1 MGKKRNEEKPPKD
14 LTPLQI
20 INQIVLFYTNKNT
33 TDEQRYK
40 IWEAVAKIMYQPD
53 PPASEPDDGEGA

>member
-1 MGKKRNEEKPPKD
+1 MGKEDKPHED

-20 INQIVLFYTNKNT
+20 INRIVLFYTNKNT

-53 PPASEPDDGEGA
+53 PPNSDESDGA